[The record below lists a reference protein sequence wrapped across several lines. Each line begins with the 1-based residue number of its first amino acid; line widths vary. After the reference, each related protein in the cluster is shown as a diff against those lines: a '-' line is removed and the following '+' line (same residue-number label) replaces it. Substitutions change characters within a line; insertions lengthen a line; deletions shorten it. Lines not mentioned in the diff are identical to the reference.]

1 MRSLKKAVIVGLET
15 PEDIY
20 DMTDLLEE
28 LTLLLANLNIEV
40 AGEVVQKRVSKDPA
54 FLIGKGKA
62 HEIALFGKTVEAD
75 LVVTDEELTPI
86 QMANLR
92 KTTGLEV
99 WDRPYVIMKIFEAR
113 AHTAEAKLQV
123 ELAQCRYEIPHLKG
137 LGLQMSRAGGG
148 IGTRG
153 PGETEF
159 ERHRRKLERRV
170 RSITG
175 KLESVKKR
183 RDLQR
188 KRRNKSGLITFSL
201 AGYTNSGKSTLL
213 RKLTSDDTIIVK
225 DQLFCTLDT
234 FVRKLEL
241 PSGRTVLLADT
252 VGFIRKLPPGLVAA
266 FRTTLEEIVLSDVI
280 LMVLDVSVNTIM
292 EHFNVIQETLNGFQ
306 ASGIPRIVVLNKID
320 LLNGD
325 QKEFLLSRFREMGET
340 VVAVSALTGIGVQE
354 LQNELDR
361 QLSFSRRLKRSDGYA
376 S

>member
-159 ERHRRKLERRV
+159 ERHRRKLERKV

-280 LMVLDVSVNTIM
+280 LMVLDVSINTIM
-292 EHFNVIQETLNGFQ
+292 EHFNVIQETMNGFL

>member
-1 MRSLKKAVIVGLET
+1 LRSLKKAVIVGLET

-28 LTLLLANLNIEV
+28 LTLLLANLNIDV
-40 AGEVVQKRVSKDPA
+40 AGEVVQKRASKDPA

-62 HEIALFGKTVEAD
+62 QEIALFGKSVGAD

-92 KTTGLEV
+92 KTTGMEV

-159 ERHRRKLERRV
+159 ERHRRKLERKV
-170 RSITG
+170 RSITA
-175 KLESVKKR
+175 KLENVKKR
-183 RDLQR
+183 RELQR
-188 KRRNKSGLITFSL
+188 KRRNKSGLMTFSL

-280 LMVLDVSVNTIM
+280 LMVLDVSVNNIM

-320 LLNGD
+320 LLDGE
-325 QKEFLLSRFREMGET
+325 QKEFLLSRFRERGET
-340 VVAVSALTGIGVQE
+340 VAAVSALTGKGVQE

-361 QLSFSRRLKRSDGYA
+361 QLSFSRQLKRSDGYA

>member
-159 ERHRRKLERRV
+159 ERHRRKLERKV

-340 VVAVSALTGIGVQE
+340 VVAVSALTGTGVQE